1 MTYVNIRERRLP
13 FVVRYLSDLFVYRHL
28 AWNLVASDL
37 RARFRRSEI
46 GVLWAVIQPL
56 AFSLTIALVWGSLLK
71 SESYW
76 DFAIYVFSGMIVWDY
91 FASVVTVS
99 QDALV
104 NAEGYLKQTR
114 VPFFIFQIRTPLT
127 SMVIFLLGLA
137 GLIILMAC
145 LQKLPEFGE
154 HLFLIPAF
162 PVVLLL
168 FGIPL
173 GTILSIAGTQFRDIR
188 YISQILVQALFF
200 VSPVMLGR
208 EIFARPE
215 VSFLN
220 YVNPM
225 APLINLFRAPVID
238 GQLWNQTE
246 AITLLI
252 WIVGLWAMA
261 ILMAVRAGRRL
272 VFAL

>member
-1 MTYVNIRERRLP
+1 MAYVNIRERRLP
-13 FVVRYLSDLFVYRHL
+13 FVVRYLSDLFVFRHL
-28 AWNLVASDL
+28 AGNLVAADL
-37 RARFRRSEI
+37 RARFRRSQV

-76 DFAIYVFSGMIVWDY
+76 DFAIYVFSGMIVWEY

-137 GLIILMAC
+137 GLIILMTC
-145 LQKLPEFGE
+145 LQKLPPFGE
-154 HLFLIPAF
+154 HLLLIPAF
-162 PVVLLL
+162 PVLLLL

-173 GTILSIAGTQFRDIR
+173 GTILSIAGTQFRDIK
-188 YISQILVQALFF
+188 YISQILIQALFF

-208 EIFARPE
+208 EIFAQPE

-220 YVNPM
+220 YLNPM
-225 APLINLFRAPVID
+225 APLINLFRSPIID
-238 GQLWNQTE
+238 GQMWIQSE

-252 WIVGLWAMA
+252 WIGGLWVMA

>member
-1 MTYVNIRERRLP
+1 MAYVNIRERRLP
-13 FVVRYLSDLFVYRHL
+13 FVVRYISDLFVYRHL

-37 RARFRRSEI
+37 RARFRRSKL

-56 AFSLTIALVWGSLLK
+56 AFSLTIALVWGSLFK

-76 DFAIYVFSGMIVWDY
+76 DFAIYVFSGMIVWEY
-91 FASVVTVS
+91 FASVAIVS
-99 QDALV
+99 QDALT

-127 SMVIFLLGLA
+127 SMVIFLLGTA
-137 GLIILMAC
+137 GLFVLLAS
-145 LQKLPEFGE
+145 LQKLPAFDE
-154 HLFLIPAF
+154 HLLVIPLF
-162 PVVLLL
+162 PLVLLL

-173 GTILSIAGTQFRDIR
+173 GTIMSIAATQFRDIK
-188 YISQILVQALFF
+188 YVSQILIQALFF

-208 EIFARPE
+208 EILERPE
-215 VSFLN
+215 LSFLN
-220 YVNPM
+220 YANPM
-225 APLINLFRAPVID
+225 VPIINLFRAPIID
-238 GQLWNQTE
+238 GEFWDKTE

-252 WIVGLWAMA
+252 WIVGLWVMAMVVA
-261 ILMAVRAGRRL
+261 IRAGRRL

>member
-1 MTYVNIRERRLP
+1 MAYVNIRERRLP
-13 FVVRYLSDLFVYRHL
+13 FAVRYLSDLFLYRHL
-28 AWNLVASDL
+28 AWNLVGSDL
-37 RARFRRSEI
+37 RARFRRSQI

-56 AFSLTIALVWGSLLK
+56 AFSLTIALVWGSLFQ

-76 DFAIYVFSGMIVWDY
+76 DYAVYVFSGMIIWEY
-91 FASVVTVS
+91 FASVVNVS
-99 QDALV
+99 QDALI

-127 SMVIFLLGLA
+127 SMVIFLLGMA
-137 GLIILMAC
+137 GLALLVIC
-145 LQKLPEFGE
+145 LQKLPPLGE
-154 HLFLIPAF
+154 HLLLIPVF

-173 GTILSIAGTQFRDIR
+173 GTIMSIAATHFRDIK
-188 YISQILVQALFF
+188 YISQILIQALFF

-208 EIFARPE
+208 EILERPE
-215 VSFLN
+215 LTVLN

-225 APLINLFRAPVID
+225 APLINLFRAPIID
-238 GQLWNQTE
+238 GQFWNQTE
-246 AITLLI
+246 AVTLVV
-252 WIVGLWAMA
+252 WIVGLWGIA

>member
-1 MTYVNIRERRLP
+1 MAYVNIRERRLP
-13 FVVRYLSDLFVYRHL
+13 FVVRYVGDLFLYRHL

-37 RARFRRSEI
+37 RARFRRSQL

-56 AFSLTIALVWGSLLK
+56 AFSLTIALVWGSLFE

-91 FASVVTVS
+91 FANVVTVS

-114 VPFFIFQIRTPLT
+114 IPFFIFQIRTPLT
-127 SMVIFLLGLA
+127 TMVIFLLGAVGLA
-137 GLIILMAC
+137 VLLAC
-145 LQKLPEFGE
+145 LQKLPAFGE
-154 HLFLIPAF
+154 HLLVVPAF

-173 GTILSIAGTQFRDIR
+173 ATIMSIAATHFRDIK
-188 YISQILVQALFF
+188 YISQILIQALFF
-200 VSPVMLGR
+200 LSPVMLGR
-208 EIFARPE
+208 EILERPE
-215 VSFLN
+215 LSLLN
-220 YVNPM
+220 YANPM
-225 APLINLFRAPVID
+225 VPLINLFRAPIID
-238 GQLWNQTE
+238 GKLWDATE
-246 AITLLI
+246 VLTLGI

-261 ILMAVRAGRRL
+261 LLMAVKAGRRL
-272 VFAL
+272 VFAI